1 MIKVASLCSGYGGL
15 EMGLRLWL
23 GDQVRVTWH
32 AENNADAE
40 RVLKTHWPDV
50 PNRGDFTTLDFWPDA
65 PHADLHAGGVP
76 CQPFSAAG
84 RKRGAADDR
93 FLWPYWLDGIGRHR
107 PATVVFE
114 NVQGLTQ
121 GKMRPIFD
129 SIIADLLAMGYDV
142 RWCLLGACAV
152 GACHHRHRV
161 FLLACRT
168 RTTPHARQVTV
179 QTCGQHGSPYL
190 PSPRSIDGIMG
201 PSVTR
206 SGDRRGEPN
215 NLSSVSILFPSP
227 MARDGDGRGEGE
239 ADYWEHR
246 AETRSNGLP
255 LGAVAALLPTPRAN
269 AGAERAGT
277 GRTPAGTGQ
286 NAQGGP
292 DLQSVLNMLPTP
304 QHHDGRPGSPNLS
317 VDVAQRRHDAGRRNL
332 EDGVALLPTPRGS
345 DARNGGPNQGIASG
359 DVALSSAVI
368 GERFGKYAAAV
379 ERQVSVTGVLPPE
392 PTEIGPRGGRRLA
405 AAFSEW
411 MMMIPAGHVTSVL
424 ERGPALERCGNG
436 VVPLQAATALR
447 LLFDDLVS

>member
-1 MIKVASLCSGYGGL
+1 MA
-15 EMGLRLWL
+15 LRLWL
-23 GDQVRVTWH
+23 GDQVHVTWH
-32 AENNADAE
+32 AETNADAE

-50 PNRGDFTTLDFWPDA
+50 PNLGDFTGPDFWYRDETYG
-65 PHADLHAGGVP
+65 ADLHAGGVP

-84 RKRGAADDR
+84 RKRGTDDHR
-93 FLWPYWLDGIGRHR
+93 FLWPYWLDGIGRHH
-107 PATVVFE
+107 PATIVFE

-121 GKMRPIFD
+121 GKMRPVFN
-129 SIIADLLAMGYDV
+129 SIVADLVAMGYDV

-168 RTTPHARQVTV
+168 RTTAHAHQVAV

-190 PSPRSIDGIMG
+190 PTPVVTDARGTRNSTAGRSEPG
-201 PSVTR
+201 R
-206 SGDRRGEPN
+206 ANAGDT
-215 NLSSVSILFPSP
+215 LTDAITMMPSP

-239 ADYWEHR
+239 AEYWERR

-255 LGAVAALLPTPRAN
+255 LGAAIALLPSPR
-269 AGAERAGT
+269 
-277 GRTPAGTGQ
+277 GRDGSGGPGHGV
-286 NAQGGP
+286 NMQGGIGLP
-292 DLQSVLNMLPTP
+292 AALNLLPSP
-304 QHHDGRPGSPNLS
+304 QHRDGRPGSPNLN
-317 VDVAQRRHDAGRRNL
+317 VDVAQRRYDAGRRNL
-332 EDGVALLPTPRGS
+332 EDGIALLPSPRGS

-379 ERQVSVTGVLPPE
+379 ERQVRVTGVLPPE

-411 MMMIPAGHVTSVL
+411 MMMLPAGHVTDVL